1 LTLKQNFQY
10 ITGTLKSGSVETP
23 VNGKLNGEQISFTAG
38 TAEYNGRLVGN
49 AIEGVVKTGAKW
61 SATRR

>member
-1 LTLKQNFQY
+1 MKQTFQM

-38 TAEYNGRLVGN
+38 TTEYSGRVNGN
-49 AIEGVVKTGAKW
+49 AIEGMAKNGDKW
-61 SATRR
+61 TATRR